1 MNLRRPRGLSMIEMM
16 FAMVILFL
24 VGAFIM
30 NMFATGSYQLA
41 QAGKRE
47 KLEGLSRSKTSELR
61 LVDFLALAPTPTPV
75 SFPPPDNAY
84 QYQVTLSNFGS
95 YPPTEARLVDI
106 AVSHPTNGTIR
117 TRLVRWNVP
126 PLDPG
131 QVAFNKFG
139 CASCHSLAAAGYPP
153 GPTLVPLDAIGV
165 AGNPRPFQTDPSIT
179 LNAYIVDSVVNPGG
193 FDAYPNGGG
202 LGYSDL
208 TMTPFQVEGYSATYD
223 PSMDVSAQEMTD
235 LANWVAGFNP

>member
-1 MNLRRPRGLSMIEMM
+1 MNLRRTRGLSMIEMM

-41 QAGKRE
+41 RAGKRE
-47 KLEGLSRSKTSELR
+47 KLEGLSRSKTSEMR
-61 LVDFLALAPTPTPV
+61 LVNFSALTSTTGNFAA
-75 SFPPPDNAY
+75 PDNAY

-95 YPPTEARLVDI
+95 YPPSEARLIDI
-106 AVSHPTNGTIR
+106 AVSHPNNGTIR

-139 CASCHSLAAAGYPP
+139 CASCHSLASAGYPP

-165 AGNPRPFQTDPSIT
+165 AGNPRPYQTDPSIS
-179 LNAYIVDSVVNPGG
+179 LNSYIVDSVVNPGG
-193 FDAYPNGGG
+193 FDAYPDGGG

-208 TMTPFQVEGYSATYD
+208 TMTAFQVQGYSPGYD
-223 PSMDVSAQEMTD
+223 PTVDVSAQEMTD